1 VAEDRDRQER
11 PRNAEGTFTNVDLDL
26 GEPLAGEEVNVDEE
40 LRSVPR
46 TTTRRA
52 SMTMLM
58 SNRGQISLRG
68 LVRALTEVF

>member
-11 PRNAEGTFTNVDLDL
+11 PNAEGTFTNVDLDL

>member
-1 VAEDRDRQER
+1 MAEDRDRQER

>member
-1 VAEDRDRQER
+1 MAEDRDRQKR

-68 LVRALTEVF
+68 LVQALTEVF

>member
-1 VAEDRDRQER
+1 MAEDRDRQER

-26 GEPLAGEEVNVDEE
+26 VEPLAGEEVNVDEE

>member
-26 GEPLAGEEVNVDEE
+26 VEPLAGEEVNVDEE

-68 LVRALTEVF
+68 LVQALTEVF

>member
-1 VAEDRDRQER
+1 MAEDRDRQEH

>member
-1 VAEDRDRQER
+1 
-11 PRNAEGTFTNVDLDL
+11 L